1 MHRLLQFFVPAATK
15 VSLAININFS
25 GLSFDLLDS
34 SKKNVL
40 QIFIHTIKFYSHVF
54 SILFYI
60 NFDSST
66 EIHTRF
72 YVGEIPFCTLCMVTV
87 TTRYVVAPP
96 TVLLDTLIIS
106 CRDFVNVFLNKLQH
120 FILYLLRQPRN
131 DTEIRSPFD
140 TFIQRETPFFV
151 CHLRRCTYKTY

>member
-1 MHRLLQFFVPAATK
+1 MYFVRVMHRLLQFFVPAATK

-25 GLSFDLLDS
+25 GLSFDLLDI

-66 EIHTRF
+66 EIHTRS
-72 YVGEIPFCTLCMVTV
+72 YVGEIPFCTLYGNSNDAFCSGTSYGFA
-87 TTRYVVAPP
+87 RHFNY
-96 TVLLDTLIIS
+96 
-106 CRDFVNVFLNKLQH
+106 KLPRFCKRVSQQIATFH
-120 FILYLLRQPRN
+120 FIFTASTQKRHGVMF
-131 DTEIRSPFD
+131 S
-140 TFIQRETPFFV
+140 V
-151 CHLRRCTYKTY
+151 